1 MCTCLGRPRRWGISM
16 DRKQPPAISFIARSG
31 TGKTT
36 LLTTVIS
43 ELKARGYKV
52 GAIKHDAHK
61 FEIDH
66 PGKDSH
72 RFTEAGAD
80 SMLICSSSKL
90 ALVKQHQQS
99 PEIEELIGDYFP
111 DVDLVLVEG
120 FKQSG
125 LPKIE
130 LYRQAH
136 GEGLITR
143 GERQDPT
150 LVAVATDTELQVDV
164 PQLDLNNPSAVA
176 DFVVEKLG
184 LKS

>member
-1 MCTCLGRPRRWGISM
+1 MTAMPL
-16 DRKQPPAISFIARSG
+16 PPAVSFIARSG

-36 LLTTVIS
+36 LVTALIS
-43 ELKARGYKV
+43 ELKARGFTV

-61 FEIDH
+61 FNIDH

-80 SMLICSSSKL
+80 SMLISSNSKL
-90 ALVKQHQQS
+90 ALVKQHNQS

-120 FKQSG
+120 FKRSG

-130 LYRQAH
+130 VFRKAH
-136 GEGLITR
+136 SQTLLTR
-143 GERQDPT
+143 GETHDPN
-150 LVAVATDTELQVDV
+150 LLAVATDCELQIDV
-164 PQLDLNNPSAVA
+164 PQLDLNNPSAIIDFLVA
-176 DFVVEKLG
+176 KLEM
-184 LKS
+184 KS